1 MQAAVLA
8 APAAHQA
15 VQQTIGLT
23 ECRILCT
30 RQRMRHAVLPQA
42 NQGWSFLIKSIL
54 DHMVYRM
61 PQIN

>member
-15 VQQTIGLT
+15 VQQTTGPT
-23 ECRILCT
+23 GCRILCT